1 MSQKKGINRWVLL
14 FILALACGAIYQLPY
29 LRYSYYDQM
38 LVAFNVTNT
47 QLGLFM
53 TVYGLASLPCYVVG
67 GLFAMKFSDKLLLP
81 AGMILTGVT
90 GLWFA
95 TFPGFAG
102 GMICTGIWAFSTSLV
117 FWPAVINFVRGMG
130 TSEEQGRLYGLFEGL
145 RGITATAAGLIA
157 VAIFAAFANELM
169 GLRSVILF
177 WAIYAIVLGVIL
189 IPFIPNNL
197 ADKKAALSEQSS
209 SIVSGLGEAI
219 KMPIT
224 WIAAGVVFFTM
235 MVFDCLGYTTPYM
248 TGVLGATAAFAAT
261 FGTVRTWGLQFV
273 GGTLGG
279 IIGDKLGNAKT
290 LVLGF
295 AVIAAG
301 FIILNILPRTASM
314 VWPAAIFILLFGMA
328 IYVNRGVYFAILDE
342 AKVPVAI
349 NAAVIGIVSGIG
361 FTPDAFIY
369 TIIGYFLDT
378 YPGATGY
385 NITFWMGAACAVC
398 GLICAIAAVAYIKK
412 QKAKAAA
419 EVSAE

>member
-1 MSQKKGINRWVLL
+1 MSQKKGINRWLLL

-67 GLFAMKFSDKLLLP
+67 GMFAMKFSDKLLLP
-81 AGMILTGVT
+81 AGMLLTGAA

-102 GMICTGIWAFSTSLV
+102 GMVCTGIWAFSTSLV
-117 FWPAVINFVRGMG
+117 FWPAIINFVRGMG

-157 VAIFAAFANELM
+157 VAVFAACASELM

-177 WAIYAIVLGVIL
+177 WSIYCIVLGVIL

-197 ADKKAALSEQSS
+197 EDKKIALAEQKT
-209 SIVSGLGEAI
+209 SIVAGIGKAA

-224 WIAAGVVFFTM
+224 WIASGIVFFTM

-248 TGVLGATAAFAAT
+248 TGVLGASAAFAAT

-273 GGTLGG
+273 GGTVGG

-290 LVLGF
+290 LILGF
-295 AVIAAG
+295 TVIAVG
-301 FIILNILPRTASM
+301 FIVMNILPRNASM
-314 VWPAAIFILLFGMA
+314 VWPAAIFVLLFGMA
-328 IYVNRGVYFAILDE
+328 IYVNRGVYFAVLDE
-342 AKVPVAI
+342 AQVPAAI
-349 NAAVIGIVSGIG
+349 NGAVVGIVSGIG

-398 GLICAIAAVAYIKK
+398 GLLCAIAAVAYIKK
-412 QKAKAAA
+412 QKTSA
-419 EVSAE
+419 SAE